1 MRERKEILSD
11 CNSLVDDLSEIENA
25 FLELCGRDDKICYQ
39 EAKESLSKMKDVR
52 DFVKSCT

>member
-1 MRERKEILSD
+1 MKEILSD

-25 FLELCGRDDKICYQ
+25 FLELCGADDKICYQ
-39 EAKESLSKMKDVR
+39 EAKESLNKMKDVR